1 MCALPQDLEGEYDDD
16 RFLSVAD
23 FYARLRDAIAAHDE
37 AVLNDLIDNW
47 RVGND
52 GVFRFRGPE
61 R

>member
-47 RVGND
+47 RVG
-52 GVFRFRGPE
+52 PE